1 MKRLLVFA
9 LIFSLVHTSAAFAAG
24 PLLESALRAARQL
37 AQTQVESPKAAE
49 ARRIATDLGVGR
61 HVAVKLTSGK
71 TVRGHLHAIND
82 DHFVL
87 LLDQV
92 ARPMEIA
99 YGEVEELGP
108 NLSTGQIIGIGVSV
122 AVAVVLIITWLAVR
136 DAAKQIQGT
145 LGP

>member
-1 MKRLLVFA
+1 MRRLIVIA
-9 LIFSLVHTSAAFAAG
+9 LIFSLGHSSVAFAAG

-37 AQTQVESPKAAE
+37 AQTQAEPPKAAE

-71 TVRGHLHAIND
+71 TVRGDLQTINN

-87 LLDQV
+87 LLDLV
-92 ARPMEIA
+92 ATPMEIA

-108 NLSTGQIIGIGVSV
+108 AAAFRSSSFWSNLSDEQIGALFMLSAALLGGLY
-122 AVAVVLIITWLAVR
+122 AYLTR
-136 DAAKQIQGT
+136 D
-145 LGP
+145 